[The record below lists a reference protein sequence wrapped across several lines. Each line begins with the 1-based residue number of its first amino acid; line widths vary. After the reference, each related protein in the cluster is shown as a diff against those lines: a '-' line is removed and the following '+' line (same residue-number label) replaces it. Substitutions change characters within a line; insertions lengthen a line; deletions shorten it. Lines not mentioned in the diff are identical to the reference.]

1 MDKELLQEMV
11 EKYGNM
17 VYRLAW
23 RSTGS
28 RDQAEDITQ
37 ETFLRAFT
45 HLDSYDR
52 NRPPGP
58 WLCRI
63 ALNLCRNRYRQARE
77 IPVDCMEEGM
87 AAPQPGPEQ
96 RFLEQEREQE
106 IIRAVQSLPPMY
118 REVILLKHVSGLS
131 YAEISAVLDLEI
143 SLVKNRLYRGR
154 LMLREALHLQVN
166 QKEEKDR

>member
-63 ALNLCRNRYRQARE
+63 ALNLCRNRPARQEDSGGLCDGR
-77 IPVDCMEEGM
+77 
-87 AAPQPGPEQ
+87 AAMDRTAVPEQ
-96 RFLEQEREQE
+96 SGNRSYTR
-106 IIRAVQSLPPMY
+106 VQSLPPMY
-118 REVILLKHVSGLS
+118 REVILPTRERTFLWKSARCSTRRSAWLKTGFTAAGSCC
-131 YAEISAVLDLEI
+131 
-143 SLVKNRLYRGR
+143 GR
-154 LMLREALHLQVN
+154 HCIC
-166 QKEEKDR
+166 K